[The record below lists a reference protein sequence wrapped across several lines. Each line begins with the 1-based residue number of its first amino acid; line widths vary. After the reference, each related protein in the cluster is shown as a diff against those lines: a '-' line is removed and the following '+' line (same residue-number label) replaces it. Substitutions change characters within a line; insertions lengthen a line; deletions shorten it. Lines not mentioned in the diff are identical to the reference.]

1 LAQALILTVDDDA
14 EVLRAISQDIRRE
27 FGSRFRVIRVDSGQ
41 GALGVTREARRTNEV
56 IALFLVDQRMP
67 GMSGVEFLEA
77 AKKYFPDA
85 KRVLLTA
92 YADTDAAIKAI
103 NDVHLDYYLMK
114 PWDPPE
120 ERLYPVL
127 SDLLGDWTAGYRP
140 AFDGIRIVGQR
151 WSSESHAMRDFLAR
165 NQVPYQWIDI
175 DIDPEAT
182 QLLALSGHGAT
193 DLPVVI
199 LPDDT
204 AISQPTMPDV
214 AGRIGL
220 RHTSSTP
227 LYDLIIV
234 GGGPAGLAAAVYGAS
249 EGLRT
254 CIVERH
260 AAGGR
265 PTRARGSRTTSASRP
280 GSPARTWPGEPP
292 PRPSVSGLR
301 PCSRTRRS
309 GSNRPRDRWESNLGT
324 APSYGGN
331 RSSSPP
337 E

>member
-1 LAQALILTVDDDA
+1 MKNPIILTVDDDA

-67 GMSGVEFLEA
+67 GMSGVDFLEA
-77 AKKYFPDA
+77 AQEYFPDA

-127 SDLLGDWTAGYRP
+127 SDLLEDWTAGYRP

-199 LPDDT
+199 LPDGT

-254 CIVERH
+254 CIVERL
-260 AAGGR
+260 A
-265 PTRARGSRTTSASRP
+265 ARGQA
-280 GSPARTWPGEPP
+280 
-292 PRPSVSGLR
+292 
-301 PCSRTRRS
+301 
-309 GSNRPRDRWESNLGT
+309 GT
-324 APSYGGN
+324 
-331 RSSSPP
+331 
-337 E
+337 